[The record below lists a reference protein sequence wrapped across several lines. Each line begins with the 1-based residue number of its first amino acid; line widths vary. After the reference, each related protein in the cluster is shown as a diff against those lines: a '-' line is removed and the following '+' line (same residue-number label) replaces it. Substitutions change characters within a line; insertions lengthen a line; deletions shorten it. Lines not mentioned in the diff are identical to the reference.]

1 NQITFYTLNWFSLN
15 SWSAAMV
22 FTQHHYHEF
31 TTTAYWIV
39 GAIITAMLFI
49 SVLLHELAHSI
60 LALRYG
66 IKIRQIILFIFGGV
80 SDISEDYRKEA
91 AMALACPAMSF

>member
-1 NQITFYTLNWFSLN
+1 
-15 SWSAAMV
+15 MV
-22 FTQHHYHEF
+22 FTQHHYHGF
-31 TTTAYWIV
+31 TAIGYWIV
-39 GAIITAMLFI
+39 GAIIAAMLFI

-80 SDISEDYRKEA
+80 SDVSEEPKDYWKEA
-91 AMALACPAMSF
+91 KMALIGPAMNRDHLKSVTTTD